1 MDHESKEA
9 LLSEKHGKLEVEHHQ
24 LMQKHATIME
34 EYEELV
40 KFQDDAKQR
49 LLVQNLEGSYRE
61 KALEVHN
68 ERIEDFQNKIQQSQ
82 AEITE
87 CKHELDVT
95 IVKYTSA

>member
-1 MDHESKEA
+1 MDHESAQA
-9 LLSEKHGKLEVEHHQ
+9 LLGDRHGRLEVDHHE
-24 LMQKHATIME
+24 LTVKHAAMME

-40 KFQDDAKQR
+40 KFRDDAQHR
-49 LLVQNLEGSYRE
+49 LAAQDVEGSYRE
-61 KALEVHN
+61 KALEVHH
-68 ERIEDFQNKIQQSQ
+68 ERIEDFQNQIQQSQ

>member
-1 MDHESKEA
+1 
-9 LLSEKHGKLEVEHHQ
+9 
-24 LMQKHATIME
+24 MQKHATIME